1 MADEILN
8 TGLDS
13 AADFIF
19 FKNLMKINPQQEVVY
34 IFFDCVESELK
45 IK

>member
-8 TGLDS
+8 TELDS

-19 FKNLMKINPQQEVVY
+19 FKNLIKKIPQQEVY